1 MGDTGDTG
9 QDTVPPDFDSRFLA
23 ARDPKSG
30 KLTKGGPGRK
40 PGSRNHRTKV
50 SAQQKLREVEDKLG
64 VTIDPLEGMAHIA
77 ADRAQD
83 VQIRLTALREL
94 AKYVYPQRK
103 AVDMTIEEQ
112 HGDLTTMSD
121 VDLESIIEGTWSS
134 ADPEA

>member
-1 MGDTGDTG
+1 MGTTTTQTPP
-9 QDTVPPDFDSRFLA
+9 QDYDSKFLA

-30 KLTKGGPGRK
+30 KLAKGSPGRK

-50 SAQQKLREVEDKLG
+50 SAQQKLREVEGKLG
-64 VTIDPLEGMAHIA
+64 VTIDPLEGMAIIA
-77 ADRAQD
+77 VDAAQD

-94 AKYVYPQRK
+94 AKYIYPQRK
-103 AVDMTIEEQ
+103 AVDMTIDEQ

-134 ADPEA
+134 S